1 MKKRIA
7 ALLLC
12 SVMLLTLSPNLIS
25 PAAADDDVADAVVTD
40 TAGDRQDQPV
50 ADVTDTEPTTDGSG
64 DATGSDGTAAPDSG
78 PVIESAGESETL
90 KECTCDPKPAEGEAH
105 KEGCPLHEKSAAD
118 ESAESGEADKA
129 KVTDTPAEAAGDQ
142 TAERPVASE
151 IIAPTV
157 NFTSVAPFLAPVTG
171 TFPQQTMLRTMAYSA
186 RTNNETP
193 DSGDNGMVINKTAT
207 ANGDGSYTI
216 TLEAYATGKKVI
228 TEVTEDVPT
237 DIVLVLDQSGS
248 MADPIG
254 TVSFSAYSSNRSTN
268 SRHYARRHN
277 GGFANLYYPLENG
290 TYAPVSVTVQ
300 STETYL
306 PIDSNTVNYANYG
319 RGGYYYYRENLY
331 AKINGTPQKVTLDYE
346 YDVNQ
351 RDWVWT
357 YVLPDGTQIAQS
369 IGNDLQPSFSDIVD
383 GNVLYQ
389 LSVDESQNVY
399 TYTYTDT
406 NGVTQT
412 IGTSTG
418 ADTQFSTTLYQRV
431 INTNAGGSR
440 LNALKT
446 AVTTFANAVA
456 KKAAGTDGTLGTAD
470 DVNHRVAVVGF
481 ASSGDQYN
489 DDKYENT
496 EVFVGATQ
504 YTYGSSANAQ
514 YGNALQSMNTE
525 AGQTNITES
534 INALAAYGGTFTN
547 LGIEMANGI
556 FKANPIP
563 NGQIRNRVVV
573 VFTDGYP
580 GTSSSSVNSTVAN
593 NAVSQGYI
601 AKQAA
606 ANGGYG
612 ATVYTVGIFSG
623 ADGTPVVSLNGVSDP
638 NKFMHLLSSNY
649 ENAQSYSDS
658 SKHGTAT
665 YPAGGDSYYLSAAD
679 ADSLNNI
686 FQQISDQIET
696 GGSGTTLSEETVIK
710 DIIAPAFTLP
720 EGATASDITLETW
733 KYNGPENEWTK
744 NPDAM
749 GATAAIG
756 STDTSN
762 AVTTDNQISVT
773 GFDFAENYVGTVTE
787 NGSVS
792 YCGNKLVIRFKVTP
806 RPGFFGGNGVA
817 TNTSAGVYE
826 NSTATEPVLTFQ
838 RPVVDVPL
846 AEPVVTVPDANVYL
860 GAYYSQ
866 TVPEDAVKMG
876 ATVKIG
882 GYDIDFS
889 KANDPDHPYGLEP
902 WQVEYVTISIS
913 AAATGNGGS
922 FENIQEDITYT
933 VTVTVAPKT
942 QGSSGDQKATDTG
955 EGTIHVFRPQLTFRD
970 SEVWYGGDAPANFA
984 GNLAEETWV
993 NSDGTKKHDDAGVRM
1008 LNEKPTLTLDCTP
1021 DSTKI
1026 TDGKINT
1033 KQDIAV
1039 DVTVKIGTADV
1050 TGKTTFKHTNCDGK
1064 QCGVPENGK
1073 FWLHVKT
1080 CTLTI
1085 EKTGGNVNEPYV
1097 FHVLKDG
1104 VKYTEV
1110 TIVGNRSVTICE
1122 LPVGVY
1128 TIQEDTGWSW
1138 RFTPGY
1144 GSAVTLS
1151 KANASGAIA
1160 CSNRLSK
1167 PYWLNGFS
1175 TVVENVYGVQH

>member
-1 MKKRIA
+1 MKKRIV

-40 TAGDRQDQPV
+40 TAGDKQNQTV
-50 ADVTDTEPTTDGSG
+50 ADVTDTEQATDGSG
-64 DATGSDGTAAPDSG
+64 DATGSESTAAPDSG

-90 KECTCDPKPAEGEAH
+90 KECTCDPKPAEGEVH
-105 KEGCPLHEKSAAD
+105 KEGCPLYEKSAAD

-157 NFTSVAPFLAPVTG
+157 NFTNVAPFLAPVTG
-171 TFPQQTMLRTMAYSA
+171 TSPQQTMLRTMAYSA
-186 RTNNETP
+186 RANNETP

-228 TEVTEDVPT
+228 TEVTEDVPA

-248 MADPIG
+248 MAEMMYTYDFQPYTG
-254 TVSFSAYSSNRSTN
+254 KSNGN
-268 SRHYARRHN
+268 YYDLRHN
-277 GGFANLYYPLENG
+277 GGRNPNLYHKLEDG
-290 TYAPVSVTVQ
+290 SYATVSVTVQ
-300 STETYL
+300 DGGLLYTE
-306 PIDSNTVNYANYG
+306 IKDRSN
-319 RGGYYYYRENLY
+319 GYYWYYKDNLY
-331 AKINGTPQKVTLDYE
+331 ASVDGEYQKVTLTWE
-346 YDVNQ
+346 
-351 RDWVWT
+351 RDT
-357 YVLPDGTQIAQS
+357 YIYKLPNGTTIANSRGWNATPTFEGIDDG
-369 IGNDLQPSFSDIVD
+369 
-383 GNVLYQ
+383 VLY
-389 LSVDESQNVY
+389 LASTDTNKNIY
-399 TYTYTDT
+399 TYTYTDK
-406 NGVTQT
+406 NDATQT

-418 ADTQFSTTLYQRV
+418 VNTQPTDFTLYERYQS
-431 INTNAGGSR
+431 GSKTR
-440 LNALKT
+440 LQALKT

-456 KKAAGTDGTLGTAD
+456 VKAAGTDGTLGTAD
-470 DVNHRVAVVGF
+470 DVNHRIAVVGF

-489 DDKYENT
+489 SNKYENT

-556 FKANPIP
+556 FKANSIP
-563 NGQIRNRVVV
+563 DGQIRNRVVV

-601 AKQAA
+601 AKQTT

-623 ADGTPVVSLNGVSDP
+623 ADGTPVVSLNGVSNP

-733 KYNGPENEWTK
+733 KYSGPENEWTK

-749 GATAAIG
+749 GATAVIG
-756 STDTSN
+756 GTDTSS

-806 RPGFFGGNGVA
+806 RPGFLGGNNVY
-817 TNTSAGVYE
+817 TNVSAGIYE
-826 NSTATEPVLTFQ
+826 NGSAQTPVMTFNQ
-838 RPVVDVPL
+838 PQVNVLIKD
-846 AEPVVTVPDANVYL
+846 VTVTAAAKDVYL
-860 GAYYSQ
+860 LSDV
-866 TVPEDAVKMG
+866 TLDALKNG
-876 ATVKIG
+876 ATVKVG
-882 GYDIDFS
+882 GIELDLS
-889 KANDPDHPYGLEP
+889 KETNTDMPYGLKA
-902 WQVEYVTISIS
+902 WQTEYVNIEVKITDEN
-913 AAATGNGGS
+913 GNLVS
-922 FENIQEDITYT
+922 SDLTALTDDTTYT
-933 VTVTVAPKT
+933 VTVTVTPKT
-942 QGSSGDQKATDTG
+942 YGADADGTPATEKDGSGKANINVYKP
-955 EGTIHVFRPQLTFRD
+955 ELTYKD
-970 SEVWYGGDAPANFA
+970 SEVFYGEDVPTNFDTNNRTATNWKHDGTEADTTKMGTAPA
-984 GNLAEETWV
+984 
-993 NSDGTKKHDDAGVRM
+993 
-1008 LNEKPTLTLDCTP
+1008 LTITYAP

-1026 TDGKINT
+1026 ADDKINS
-1033 KQDIAV
+1033 KDDIQV
-1039 DVTVKIGTADV
+1039 DATVKIGTTDV

-1085 EKTGGNVNEPYV
+1085 IKAGGNEDEPYV
-1097 FHVLKDG
+1097 FTVKKDG

-1110 TIVGNRSVTICE
+1110 TVVGNSSVTIYE
-1122 LPVGVY
+1122 LPVGAY

-1151 KANASGAIA
+1151 KANASGTIA

>member
-12 SVMLLTLSPNLIS
+12 SVMLLTLSPNLIAS
-25 PAAADDDVADAVVTD
+25 VAADDDAN
-40 TAGDRQDQPV
+40 G
-50 ADVTDTEPTTDGSG
+50 TT
-64 DATGSDGTAAPDSG
+64 
-78 PVIESAGESETL
+78 VE
-90 KECTCDPKPAEGEAH
+90 
-105 KEGCPLHEKSAAD
+105 
-118 ESAESGEADKA
+118 
-129 KVTDTPAEAAGDQ
+129 TPAEPKAEDSTVEEPKIEEPKIEEPKIEEPKAEDETTIPAAEQSD
-142 TAERPVASE
+142 ASVESE

-157 NFTSVAPFLAPVTG
+157 NFTNVAPFLAPVTG
-171 TFPQQTMLRTMAYSA
+171 VPQRRAMAKTFSA
-186 RTNNETP
+186 TP
-193 DSGDNGMVINKTAT
+193 RANDTATDNGMVINKTAT
-207 ANGDGSYTI
+207 ANTDGSYTI
-216 TLEAYATGKKVI
+216 TLEAYATGSKVI
-228 TEVTEDVPT
+228 SEVTEDIPT

-248 MADPIG
+248 MAEKMNTYG
-254 TVSFSAYSSNRSTN
+254 FREYTNRSN
-268 SRHYARRHN
+268 SYLYDHRHN
-277 GGFANLYYPLENG
+277 NNGNNGNLYYPLEDG
-290 TYAPVSVTVQ
+290 SYATVSV
-300 STETYL
+300 SRARGESDYSYTECLTSY
-306 PIDSNTVNYANYG
+306 NNYE
-319 RGGYYYYRENLY
+319 YYYYKDNLHV
-331 AKINGTPQKVTLDYE
+331 KIGNEYQKVTLTRTGE
-346 YDVNQ
+346 
-351 RDWVWT
+351 
-357 YVLPDGTQIAQS
+357 
-369 IGNDLQPSFSDIVD
+369 IGNRVYTYSFPNGDFFVSNGSLESPGNFD
-383 GNVLYQ
+383 GKGPLYVR
-389 LSVDESQNVY
+389 SASQGEYTY
-399 TYTYTDT
+399 TYTYTDKAG
-406 NGVTQT
+406 NLQT
-412 IGTSTG
+412 IGASTG
-418 ADTQFSTTLYQRV
+418 ANTQPTDFTLYERYQ
-431 INTNAGGSR
+431 TGSKTR
-440 LNALKT
+440 LEALKE
-446 AVTTFANAVA
+446 AVTSFTNAVA
-456 KKAAGTDGTLGTAD
+456 EKAAGKDGEIATTED
-470 DVNHRVAVVGF
+470 NINHRIAVVGF
-481 ASSGDQYN
+481 ASSGNRGEYN
-489 DDKYENT
+489 QNKYENT
-496 EVFVGATQ
+496 EVLVGATQ
-504 YTYGSSANAQ
+504 YTYGTSAQSQ
-514 YGNALQSMNTE
+514 YGNALQSMDTA
-525 AGQTNITES
+525 AGKNNITSS
-534 INALAAYGGTFTN
+534 IGALDAYGGTFTN
-547 LGIEMANGI
+547 LGMEMANGI
-556 FKANPIP
+556 FENNPIT
-563 NGQIRNRVVV
+563 NGQNRNRVII

-580 GTSSSSVNSTVAN
+580 GTGTTVNSTVAN

-601 AKQAA
+601 AKQSTAKD
-606 ANGGYG
+606 GYG

-623 ADGTPVVSLNGVSDP
+623 ADGTPVESLNSVSNP

-649 ENAQSYSDS
+649 KNAQSYSDS

-679 ADSLNNI
+679 ADSLNSI

-710 DIIAPAFTLP
+710 DIVAPAFTLP

-744 NPDAM
+744 NADAM

-756 STDTSN
+756 STDTSS

-955 EGTIHVFRPQLTFRD
+955 EGTIYVFRPQLTFRD
-970 SEVWYGGDAPANFA
+970 SEVWYGGDAPADFA

-993 NSDGTKKHDDAGVRM
+993 NSDGTKKHDDEGVQM
-1008 LNEKPTLTLDCTP
+1008 LNAKPTLALDCTP

-1026 TDGKINT
+1026 ADGKINT
-1033 KQDIAV
+1033 KQDMAV

-1064 QCGVPENGK
+1064 QCGAPENGK
-1073 FWLHVKT
+1073 FWLHVST

-1110 TIVGNRSVTICE
+1110 TIVGNSSVTICE
-1122 LPVGVY
+1122 LPIGVY
-1128 TIQEDTGWSW
+1128 TIREDTGWSW

-1151 KANASGAIA
+1151 KANASGTIA

>member
-1 MKKRIA
+1 MKKRFI

-12 SVMLLTLSPNLIS
+12 CVMLLTLSPSLIAS
-25 PAAADDDVADAVVTD
+25 VAADDDAN
-40 TAGDRQDQPV
+40 G
-50 ADVTDTEPTTDGSG
+50 TT
-64 DATGSDGTAAPDSG
+64 
-78 PVIESAGESETL
+78 VE
-90 KECTCDPKPAEGEAH
+90 
-105 KEGCPLHEKSAAD
+105 
-118 ESAESGEADKA
+118 
-129 KVTDTPAEAAGDQ
+129 TPAEPKAEDSTVEEPKIEEPKIEEPKVEEPKAEDETTIPAAEQSD
-142 TAERPVASE
+142 APVASE

-157 NFTSVAPFLAPVTG
+157 NFTNVAPFLAPVTG
-171 TFPQQTMLRTMAYSA
+171 TSPQQTMLRTMAYSA
-186 RTNNETP
+186 RANNETP

-228 TEVTEDVPT
+228 TEVTEDIPT

-277 GGFANLYYPLENG
+277 GGSANLYYPLENG

-319 RGGYYYYRENLY
+319 RGGYYYHRENLY

-357 YVLPDGTQIAQS
+357 YVLSDGTQIAQS

-406 NGVTQT
+406 TGVTQT

-446 AVTTFANAVA
+446 AVTSFTNAVA
-456 KKAAGTDGTLGTAD
+456 EKAAGKDGDINTTED
-470 DVNHRVAVVGF
+470 NINHRVAVVGF

-504 YTYGSSANAQ
+504 YTYGTSAQSQ
-514 YGNALQSMNTE
+514 YGNALQSMDTA
-525 AGQTNITES
+525 AGKNNITSS
-534 INALAAYGGTFTN
+534 IGALDAYGGTFAN
-547 LGIEMANGI
+547 LGMEMANGI
-556 FKANPIP
+556 FENNPIT
-563 NGQIRNRVVV
+563 NGQNRNRVII

-580 GTSSSSVNSTVAN
+580 GTGTTVNSTVAN

-601 AKQAA
+601 AKQST
-606 ANGGYG
+606 ANDGYG

-649 ENAQSYSDS
+649 KNAQSYSDS

-679 ADSLNNI
+679 ADSLNSI

-710 DIIAPAFTLP
+710 DIVAPTFTLP

-744 NPDAM
+744 NADAM

-756 STDTSN
+756 STDTSS

-846 AEPVVTVPDANVYL
+846 AEPAVTVPDANVYL

-955 EGTIHVFRPQLTFRD
+955 EGTIYVFRPQLTFRD
-970 SEVWYGGDAPANFA
+970 SEVWYGGDAPADFA

-993 NSDGTKKHDDAGVRM
+993 NSDGTKKHDDEGVQM
-1008 LNEKPTLTLDCTP
+1008 LNAKPTLALDCTP

-1026 TDGKINT
+1026 ADGKINT
-1033 KQDIAV
+1033 KQDMAV

-1064 QCGVPENGK
+1064 QCGAPENGK
-1073 FWLHVKT
+1073 FWLHVST

-1110 TIVGNRSVTICE
+1110 TIVGNSSVTICE
-1122 LPVGVY
+1122 LPIGVY
-1128 TIQEDTGWSW
+1128 TIREDTGWSW

-1151 KANASGAIA
+1151 KANASGTIA

>member
-1 MKKRIA
+1 MKKRFI

-12 SVMLLTLSPNLIS
+12 CVMLLTLSPSLIAS
-25 PAAADDDVADAVVTD
+25 VAADDDAN
-40 TAGDRQDQPV
+40 G
-50 ADVTDTEPTTDGSG
+50 TT
-64 DATGSDGTAAPDSG
+64 
-78 PVIESAGESETL
+78 VE
-90 KECTCDPKPAEGEAH
+90 
-105 KEGCPLHEKSAAD
+105 
-118 ESAESGEADKA
+118 
-129 KVTDTPAEAAGDQ
+129 TPAEPKAEDSTVEEPKIEEPKIEEPKIEEPKIEEPKIEEPKIEEPKAEDETTIPAAEQSD
-142 TAERPVASE
+142 APVESE

-157 NFTSVAPFLAPVTG
+157 NFTNVAPFLAPVTG
-171 TFPQQTMLRTMAYSA
+171 VPQRRAMAKTFSA
-186 RTNNETP
+186 TP
-193 DSGDNGMVINKTAT
+193 RANDTATDNGMVINKTAT

-216 TLEAYATGKKVI
+216 TLEAYATGEKVI
-228 TEVTEDVPT
+228 TEQKTDIPT
-237 DIVLVLDQSGS
+237 DIILVLDQSGS
-248 MADPIG
+248 MDYCIVCGKEMDGYNDYHDTYVATTSVDTNNTYYIKNGNKYTDVQYCSG
-254 TVSFSAYSSNRSTN
+254 THGYFWGCEGGAGWYTSEWSSNHT
-268 SRHYARRHN
+268 A
-277 GGFANLYYPLENG
+277 ANKITPKTSDNQEG
-290 TYAPVSVTVQ
+290 TQ
-300 STETYL
+300 F
-306 PIDSNTVNYANYG
+306 
-319 RGGYYYYRENLY
+319 
-331 AKINGTPQKVTLDYE
+331 YE
-346 YDVNQ
+346 YK
-351 RDWVWT
+351 RE
-357 YVLPDGTQIAQS
+357 ACS
-369 IGNDLQPSFSDIVD
+369 
-383 GNVLYQ
+383 
-389 LSVDESQNVY
+389 
-399 TYTYTDT
+399 
-406 NGVTQT
+406 
-412 IGTSTG
+412 
-418 ADTQFSTTLYQRV
+418 
-431 INTNAGGSR
+431 SR
-440 LNALKT
+440 LQALKN
-446 AVTTFANAVA
+446 AVTSFTNAVA
-456 KKAAGTDGTLGTAD
+456 EKAAGKDGEIATTED
-470 DVNHRVAVVGF
+470 NINHRIAVVGF
-481 ASSGDQYN
+481 ASSGNRGEYN
-489 DDKYENT
+489 QNKYENT

-504 YTYGSSANAQ
+504 YTYGTSAQSQ
-514 YGNALQSMNTE
+514 YGNALQSMDTA
-525 AGQTNITES
+525 AGKNNITSS
-534 INALAAYGGTFTN
+534 IGALDAYGGTFTN
-547 LGIEMANGI
+547 LGMEMANGI
-556 FKANPIP
+556 FENNPIT
-563 NGQIRNRVVV
+563 NGQNRNRVII

-580 GTSSSSVNSTVAN
+580 GTGTTVNSTVAN

-601 AKQAA
+601 AKQST
-606 ANGGYG
+606 ANDGYG

-623 ADGTPVVSLNGVSDP
+623 ADGTPDVSLNGVSDP

-649 ENAQSYSDS
+649 KNAQSYSDS

-679 ADSLNNI
+679 ADSLNSI

-710 DIIAPAFTLP
+710 DIVAPAFTLP

-744 NPDAM
+744 NADAM

-756 STDTSN
+756 STDTSS

-846 AEPVVTVPDANVYL
+846 AEPAVTVPDANVYL

-955 EGTIHVFRPQLTFRD
+955 EGTIYVFRPQLTFRD
-970 SEVWYGGDAPANFA
+970 SEVWYGGDAPADFA

-993 NSDGTKKHDDAGVRM
+993 NSDGTKKHDDEGVQM
-1008 LNEKPTLTLDCTP
+1008 LNAKPTLALDCTP

-1026 TDGKINT
+1026 ADGKINT
-1033 KQDIAV
+1033 KQDMAV

-1064 QCGVPENGK
+1064 QCGAPENGK
-1073 FWLHVKT
+1073 FWLHVST

-1110 TIVGNRSVTICE
+1110 TIVGNSSVTICE
-1122 LPVGVY
+1122 LPIGVY
-1128 TIQEDTGWSW
+1128 TIREDTGWSW

-1151 KANASGAIA
+1151 KANASGTIA